1 MNSKG
6 LQPKLPYP
14 ATLPFTMERKIRAPK
29 IATKK
34 WVKEYNST
42 KLALQEVLVG
52 LLSEEEEIE
61 REKKEQRYKGKN
73 VNE

>member
-1 MNSKG
+1 MKSKG
-6 LQPKLPYP
+6 LQPRLPYP
-14 ATLPFTMERKIRAPK
+14 AMLPFTMERKIRAPK

-42 KLALQEVLVG
+42 KPAFQMVLVG

-61 REKKEQRYKGKN
+61 REKEEQRYKRKN
-73 VNE
+73 GIE